1 MGVVNLTP
9 DSFSDGGRFLDPSA
23 AVDHALA
30 LIDAGAD
37 WIDLGA
43 ESTRPGSIQVPPEEE
58 WRRIE
63 PVARKLISE
72 ARISVDTRHPST
84 IRRAVDAGISM
95 INNVAGLSDEATME
109 YAARTGK
116 VSWVAMHMAGT
127 PETMQLH
134 PLGAKQALTEV
145 ASFFD
150 DAHKKLTHAGF
161 EPQQIWMDP
170 GIGFGKSDG
179 ANVALLAKTLDFA
192 KLWNIVIGVSR
203 KSLIGRTLQIPDPLL
218 RDGPSKMLEFGSV
231 MAGARMIRTHD
242 VKGLEVLRRF
252 LDESL

>member
-1 MGVVNLTP
+1 
-9 DSFSDGGRFLDPSA
+9 
-23 AVDHALA
+23 
-30 LIDAGAD
+30 
-37 WIDLGA
+37 
-43 ESTRPGSIQVPPEEE
+43 
-58 WRRIE
+58 
-63 PVARKLISE
+63 
-72 ARISVDTRHPST
+72 
-84 IRRAVDAGISM
+84 M

>member
-43 ESTRPGSIQVPPEEE
+43 ESTRPGSIPVQDDEE
-58 WRRIE
+58 WKRIE
-63 PVARKLISE
+63 PVLRRLLSKAH
-72 ARISVDTRHPST
+72 ISVDTRHSST
-84 IRRAVDAGISM
+84 IRRAVDAGVSM
-95 INNVAGLSDEATME
+95 INNVAGLSDDATME
-109 YAARTGK
+109 YAARSGK

-145 ASFFD
+145 EGFFD
-150 DAHKKLTHAGF
+150 SAHRKLTQAGF
-161 EPQQIWMDP
+161 GPQQIWMDP
-170 GIGFGKSDG
+170 GIGFGKTDG
-179 ANVALLAKTLDFA
+179 ANVGLLAKTLDFA
-192 KLWNIVIGVSR
+192 KRWNIVIGVSR

-218 RDGPSKMLEFGSV
+218 RDGPSKMLELGSV
-231 MAGARMIRTHD
+231 IAGARMIRTHD
-242 VKGLEVLRRF
+242 VKGLEVLRRL